1 MAATTSQLELTAVY
15 LGERH
20 RFANA
25 DGDVVVAN
33 CRIVGVAFGE
43 RPPEINGATT
53 VTFRGEA
60 SDGELKFNATYR
72 FFGKWSSYTNR
83 RTGISETQFHFSSFT
98 EAAPVE
104 RSGVVAYLQKYG
116 EGCGIG
122 KARAEKLFS
131 EYGTD
136 AVRVAREQPETVVA
150 SIAGVTL
157 DGAQLL
163 SQRLTANHHAESA
176 NIELVEL
183 FARRGLPKATARR
196 AMELWGTAAA
206 KVVRHDPYKLMRFR
220 GCGFKKTDQM
230 YLSLGLPP
238 GRLKRQ
244 ALCAW
249 HAIAKATQDSGDTWT
264 AASVAVTAIG
274 RNIAGADPRPAEAIR
289 LAVRAGIL
297 DTLRTDGIRGP
308 FVDRAGQL
316 WLSETTKA
324 RNERYIARHLA
335 EAANEPP
342 AWPEVPRVGVTE
354 HQQEALSLA
363 TAGIIG
369 ILGGSPGTGKT
380 FSAAAIIQAII
391 AEHGIDQVA
400 ACAPT
405 GKAAV
410 RLTEALAGYGIE
422 LRARTIHSTLGI
434 DPLASKGDGWRFIHN
449 ERNPLK
455 IRFLIVDEASMIDA
469 DLFAAL
475 LAARAKGTHVLIIG
489 DVNQLLP
496 VGHGAPL
503 RDMIAAGL
511 PYGELTEIRRNSGA
525 IVQACAKMRDGEFF
539 DVPEKVDIEAG
550 DNLHLI
556 RTSSPDAQ
564 TRAMRAAIAECRD
577 SYGFDPV
584 WDVQILAAVNAKS
597 PLSRRELN
605 KILQAELNTNPGSPN
620 CPFRVGDK
628 IVNTKNGYYN
638 DADGG
643 RDSDTGEFREYY
655 VANGEIGRVLAI
667 EEKSFIVALDTPER
681 TVRVPRGKYDP
692 KAADGGGSESTSDE
706 RGGVDNDKDDDR
718 APQTGC
724 AWDLAYTLSVH
735 KSQGSEFPVV
745 IVMLDDY
752 SGAKRVCDRAWLYTA
767 TSRAKKLCVLI
778 GQEATARRMV
788 RINRIME
795 RKTFLRELY
804 ERERVRDLV
813 ESL

>member
-1 MAATTSQLELTAVY
+1 MAATPSQLELTAVY

-25 DGDVVVAN
+25 DGDVVVAD

-43 RPPEINGATT
+43 RPPEINGAKI

-163 SQRLTANHHAESA
+163 SQRLTANYHAEAA

-316 WLSETTKA
+316 WLSETNKA
-324 RNERYIARHLA
+324 RNERFIARHLA
-335 EAANEPP
+335 DAANELP
-342 AWPEVPRVGVTE
+342 AWPDIPSVGVSD
-354 HQQEALSLA
+354 HQHGALCLS
-363 TAGIIG
+363 TAGVIG

-410 RLTEALAGYGIE
+410 RLTEALAGYGID

-434 DPLASKGDGWRFIHN
+434 DPMASKGDGWRFIHN

-511 PYGELTEIRRNSGA
+511 PYGELTEIRRNSGM
-525 IVQACAKMRDGEFF
+525 IVEACAKMRDGEFF
-539 DVPEKVDIEAG
+539 DVA
-550 DNLHLI
+550 DNSVEIDDGRNLALCRCSDSQQQI
-556 RTSSPDAQ
+556 RTMQHTINRVREGAFG
-564 TRAMRAAIAECRD
+564 E
-577 SYGFDPV
+577 FDPV

-643 RDSDTGEFREYY
+643 RDSDTGEFTEHY

-681 TVRVPRGKYDP
+681 TVRVPRGKYD
-692 KAADGGGSESTSDE
+692 ADADGEPTSDE

-724 AWDLAYTLSVH
+724 AWDLAYALSVH

-752 SGAKRVCDRAWLYTA
+752 PGAKRVCDRAWLYTA

-795 RKTFLRELY
+795 RKTFLRELF
-804 ERERVRDLV
+804 ERERVKDLV

>member
-1 MAATTSQLELTAVY
+1 MAATPSQLELTAVY
-15 LGERH
+15 LGERF

-25 DGDVVVAN
+25 DGDVVVADA
-33 CRIVGVAFGE
+33 RIVQGE
-43 RPPEINGATT
+43 RPPEINGAKI

-60 SDGELKFNATYR
+60 NDGELKFNATYR
-72 FFGKWSSYTNR
+72 FFGRWSTYTNR
-83 RTGISETQFHFSSFT
+83 RTQLTETQFHFSSFT

-104 RSGVVAYLQKYG
+104 RSGIVAYLQKHG
-116 EGCGIG
+116 AGCGIG
-122 KARAEKLFS
+122 KARAEKLF
-131 EYGTD
+131 EKFGQD
-136 AVRVAREQPETVVA
+136 AVRVAREQPEDV
-150 SIAGVTL
+150 SFLFSLPMG
-157 DGAQLL
+157 DCQEL
-163 SQRLTANHHAESA
+163 SRRLAANHRAESA

-206 KVVRHDPYKLMRFR
+206 KVVRNDPYKLMRFR

-264 AASVAVTAIG
+264 AASVAVVAINQ
-274 RNIAGADPRPAEAIR
+274 NIAGADPRPAEAIK
-289 LAVRAGIL
+289 LAVRAEIL
-297 DTLRTDGIRGP
+297 DTLRTDGLRGP

-316 WLSETTKA
+316 WLSETKKA
-324 RNERYIARHLA
+324 KNERYIARHLA
-335 EAANEPP
+335 EAANELP

-354 HQQEALSLA
+354 HQQEALTLA
-363 TAGIIG
+363 TAGVVG

-391 AEHGIDQVA
+391 AEHGVDQVA

-410 RLTEALAGYGIE
+410 RLTEALAGYGID

-449 ERNPLK
+449 ERNSLK
-455 IRFLIVDEASMIDA
+455 VRFLIVDEASMIDA

-503 RDMIAAGL
+503 RDMIVAGL

-525 IVQACAKMRDGEFF
+525 IVQACAAMRDGRFF
-539 DVPEKVDIEAG
+539 DVPDQVDIEAG
-550 DNLHLI
+550 ANLHLI
-556 RTSSPDAQ
+556 RESSPDAQ
-564 TRAMRAAIAECRD
+564 IRAMRAAIAECRD
-577 SYGFDPV
+577 SYGFDPI

-605 KILQAELNTNPGSPN
+605 KILQAELNQNPGLPN

-638 DADGG
+638 DAEGG
-643 RDSDTGEFREYY
+643 RDEDTGEFREHY
-655 VANGEIGRVLAI
+655 VANGEIGRVLSI
-667 EEKSFIVALDTPER
+667 EDKSFVVALDTPER

-692 KAADGGGSESTSDE
+692 DADGESTSDE

-724 AWDLAYTLSVH
+724 AWDLAYALSVH

-752 SGAKRVCDRAWLYTA
+752 PGAKRVCDRAWLYTA
-767 TSRAKKLCVLI
+767 VSRAKKLCVLI

-788 RINRIME
+788 RVNRIME

-804 ERERVRDLV
+804 GRERVKDLV